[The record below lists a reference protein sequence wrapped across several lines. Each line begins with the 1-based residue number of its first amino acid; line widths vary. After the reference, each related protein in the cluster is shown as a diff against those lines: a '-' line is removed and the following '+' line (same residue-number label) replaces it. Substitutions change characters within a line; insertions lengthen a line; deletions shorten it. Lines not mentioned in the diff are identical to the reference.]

1 MKLPKEVTRMRSG
14 RRKICLLIALVML
27 ITGMCFENIKAD
39 SRLVYATLDG
49 STLAQTQSTV
59 LEQQSSCV
67 PNAAVVRYASGMR
80 QSLNPTVQLKR
91 DFRFTNVIL
100 CNVEVALLA
109 PQFFSTEVTVH
120 LHDTV
125 HHRVVLNYIHRMDGK
140 KRI

>member
-1 MKLPKEVTRMRSG
+1 MKLPKEVTGMRSS

-39 SRLVYATLDG
+39 SRLVYATMDG
-49 STLAQTQSTV
+49 STLSKTQSTV
-59 LEQQSSCV
+59 LEMQSNYMPEASV
-67 PNAAVVRYASGMR
+67 ERYTPGMR
-80 QSLNPTVQLKR
+80 QSLNPTLQLRR
-91 DFRFTNVIL
+91 DLRFAHIIM
-100 CNVEVALLA
+100 CNVTAPILL

-125 HHRVVLNYIHRMDGK
+125 HHKVVLNYIHRMDGK